1 MGGEKRGG
9 EKGGGEGRRR
19 RREGEGGRGG
29 GEKSGGGD
37 GDNVGCY
44 MARDLKNT
52 LRSMNNLE
60 PCGGWGNCY

>member
-1 MGGEKRGG
+1 MGR
-9 EKGGGEGRRR
+9 KGGGGKEREE
-19 RREGEGGRGG
+19 EGE

-52 LRSMNNLE
+52 LRSMNNL
-60 PCGGWGNCY
+60 